1 MNEFPEADGIFSI
14 LVKDRFGRKT
24 RFAVEY
30 QKWRRKEGAQG
41 TFTTSYAKK
50 NKWADPNSHGLFEG
64 TEGWTEDTWRYEGML
79 RRVKTDKDDATDVVV
94 CQGVDE
100 WADLSDGSEI
110 GLAGT
115 TTGEEM
121 KPDPLKPEQRSASFN
136 HRRKG
141 DTDIN
146 LDLIELSVEN
156 PWIKIIGIDRYAWR
170 YLAWLRALS
179 GMIFFLS

>member
-1 MNEFPEADGIFSI
+1 
-14 LVKDRFGRKT
+14 
-24 RFAVEY
+24 
-30 QKWRRKEGAQG
+30 
-41 TFTTSYAKK
+41 
-50 NKWADPNSHGLFEG
+50 
-64 TEGWTEDTWRYEGML
+64 ML
-79 RRVKTDKDDATDVVV
+79 RRVKTDKDDATGVVV

-121 KPDPLKPEQRSASFN
+121 KPDPLKPEQRRASFN

-146 LDLIELSVEN
+146 LDLIQLSVEN
-156 PWIKIIGIDRYAWR
+156 PWIKIIGNRQVRLAISGVATCSVRYDI
-170 YLAWLRALS
+170 LS
-179 GMIFFLS
+179 KLKAAAE